1 MRILVAGATS
11 VPGIPLLRELN
22 ARGHDVVGLTSQPT
36 KTPQIE
42 QEGAKPVVAN
52 VFDAAQINA
61 VVADIEPEAVVS
73 LLTTL
78 PKWGPKRPKDFEPAK
93 KLWSTGATNLV
104 RAAQRAGVRRVV
116 AESMVFA
123 YGYPTTSP
131 ALMDES
137 DPYPGPPPKGGDDM
151 LAALRGME
159 QTVLT
164 SGDHSDTEGIV
175 LRYGIFYGP
184 GVPHDELFTRLA
196 KWWALPAMT
205 GNGLVPWIH
214 IDDIAKATAD
224 ALDKG
229 RGGQMTHRRRPTAVV
244 RRLCSRAVRQ
254 TPSAAADADS
264 LSAGGL
270 GRVVSGNGVRN
281 DSAAAVERQG
291 QGRTRLDAYSPVKI
305 RGPLLKR
312 RGDAFG
318 EIFRRQHRCVP
329 CRHVT
334 KAFRDPRD
342 ALLIQHVLD
351 AVDGEWGVA
360 GDLGSGCVRG
370 RQRRVGVVVDVVDQA
385 DFLGAR
391 GVDVLACQRQFAQ
404 VAVGQ
409 DERKPGKA
417 TDVGDHSQLD
427 LAHRELR
434 VGTGVA
440 DVDGRDQVNAAAD
453 APPVY

>member
-1 MRILVAGATS
+1 MRVLVAGATS

-22 ARGHDVVGLTSQPT
+22 ARGHDVVGLTSRPT

-229 RGGQMTHRRRPTAVV
+229 RGGQMYNIVDDRPQSFGDYV
-244 RRLCSRAVRQ
+244 RE
-254 TPSAAADADS
+254 
-264 LSAGGL
+264 LSARLHRPRPMPIPYQLVGL
-270 GRVVSGNGVRN
+270 VASYPATAFGT
-281 DSAAAVERQG
+281 
-291 QGRTRLDAYSPVKI
+291 TRL
-305 RGPLLKR
+305 PLSN
-312 RGDAFG
+312 A
-318 EIFRRQHRCVP
+318 
-329 CRHVT
+329 
-334 KAFRDPRD
+334 KAKAELDWTPIPR
-342 ALLIQHVLD
+342 
-351 AVDGEWGVA
+351 
-360 GDLGSGCVRG
+360 
-370 RQRRVGVVVDVVDQA
+370 
-385 DFLGAR
+385 
-391 GVDVLACQRQFAQ
+391 
-404 VAVGQ
+404 
-409 DERKPGKA
+409 
-417 TDVGDHSQLD
+417 
-427 LAHRELR
+427 
-434 VGTGVA
+434 
-440 DVDGRDQVNAAAD
+440 
-453 APPVY
+453 